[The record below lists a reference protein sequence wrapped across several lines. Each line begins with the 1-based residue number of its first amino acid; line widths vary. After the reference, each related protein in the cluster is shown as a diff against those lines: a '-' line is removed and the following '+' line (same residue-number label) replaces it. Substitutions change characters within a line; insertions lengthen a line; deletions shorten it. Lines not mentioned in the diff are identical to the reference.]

1 MSRRCLSRFDRWAS
15 VGLAALSVGL
25 VAPEIAFA
33 LPVGPSVA
41 GSLGGSA
48 TFSFTPNTLTVSQTA
63 SRVVIDWTSFNIA
76 KGETVQFNQAAS
88 TAIAFNRVNS
98 NNLTTIAGSLNANGS
113 VWLFS
118 PGGILFSASAVVNT
132 GSFVAS
138 TGYLSD
144 VDQALNS
151 NTVSLSVVTQSG
163 TGAITVQPGATITAN
178 AGFVA
183 LQSETINQGGAI
195 SASDAVNYQVSEG
208 GTLTFYQNGAS
219 LGLQPVLTQSYIP
232 GSGQPT
238 MTHTGSTTAG
248 SFVEID
254 VPGGAVQPGF
264 ASVINLG
271 GTIQAMGVAPGLTE
285 GVTILAGNASGPAL
299 SGYNGSTTKLD
310 TTAAA
315 ITASGGGVYIA
326 GDTVKLGSITTAGDL
341 KVNTYNDITVAGPES
356 AGGALSFATSGPGGV
371 TIDANIK
378 AATDV
383 SILGDHAAIGPGVT
397 VQADD
402 AGSTAGQLIVAT
414 QGDLTMDSTALLLA
428 GASTS
433 SPSGAVVVSTGDY
446 NGSNYGGE
454 AVLGGVS
461 GSAVTISS
469 GVVSGVGGDLTLDA
483 SVHATGAVTLIADN
497 VLTINSGAAVQSD
510 MTAPAAPTWPVVAST
525 DPGVSITAASLNL
538 LGTITSGPAS
548 GRGDVLIRDTSGG
561 TALVGGAANPN
572 QGGFQ
577 LSNAALQQITARDV
591 IVAAGSGDNN
601 SGAVAN
607 LTVGDVTIDPSRISA
622 LWLGVSS
629 DGTLLVSG
637 STAPVT
643 ANTGNIRLGFTENT
657 GGSNLAGF
665 IPGEI
670 DVQGALGTS
679 ATPLQSVDLISKGDI
694 ILGSA
699 PFIAAAQA
707 STSFDASAASTTYPP
722 TSAGYLFVATQSLEL
737 AAQGRILQQNT
748 GTSSSP
754 SGILT
759 DAPTTTTPLL
769 VAPSSLQGATIGSN
783 SWTPTYGS
791 GPTQA
796 VLFGAFSSGNGVET
810 GTSAALN
817 ADVGL
822 TIANKSTYVIDGCS
836 FGCSSAQ
843 TVFQA
848 PVVVQTGNGGVSNSA
863 DSGGA
868 NSQAASESSDSQ
880 TSTDTQTASN
890 SGSSSD
896 DSTGNGSSGARAA
909 TTAATSKSTNYGGF
923 VFPIKRTDGAG
934 RGDSSAPVTGSG
946 NPDLWGGSPDSAPG
960 AKP

>member
-1 MSRRCLSRFDRWAS
+1 M
-15 VGLAALSVGL
+15 
-25 VAPEIAFA
+25 
-33 LPVGPSVA
+33 
-41 GSLGGSA
+41 
-48 TFSFTPNTLTVSQTA
+48 
-63 SRVVIDWTSFNIA
+63 
-76 KGETVQFNQAAS
+76 
-88 TAIAFNRVNS
+88 
-98 NNLTTIAGSLNANGS
+98 NANGS

-118 PGGILFSASAVVNT
+118 PGGILFSSSAVVNT

-208 GTLTFYQNGAS
+208 GTLTFDQNGAS
-219 LGLQPVLTQSYIP
+219 LGLQPVLTQSYVP
-232 GSGQPT
+232 GSGQPA

-285 GVTILAGNASGPAL
+285 GVTILAGNVSGPAL
-299 SGYNGSTTKLD
+299 SGYNGSTTTLD
-310 TTAAA
+310 TTAGT

-326 GDTVKLGSITTAGDL
+326 GDTVKLGTITAAGDL
-341 KVNTYNDITVAGPES
+341 KVNTYNDITAVGPES
-356 AGGALSFATSGPGGV
+356 AGGVLSLATSGPGGV
-371 TIDANIK
+371 AIDANLK
-378 AATDV
+378 AATNV
-383 SILGDHAAIGPGVT
+383 SILADHATIGPGVT

-402 AGSTAGQLIVAT
+402 AGSTAGQLLVAT
-414 QGDLTMDSTALLLA
+414 QGDLTMDKTSLLLA

-433 SPSGAVVVSTGDY
+433 APSGPVVISTGEY
-446 NGSNYGGE
+446 NSSNYGGE

-461 GSAVTISS
+461 GSAITIAS
-469 GVVSGVGGDLTLDA
+469 GMVSGVGGDLTLNA
-483 SVHATGAVTLIADN
+483 LVHATGAVTLVADN
-497 VLTINSGAAVQSD
+497 ALTINSGAAVQSD
-510 MTAPAAPTWPVVAST
+510 MTAPTAPVWPVVTST

-538 LGTITSGPAS
+538 SGTITSGPAS

-591 IVAAGSGDNN
+591 IIAAGSGDNN
-601 SGAVAN
+601 SGATAN
-607 LTVGDVTIDPSRISA
+607 LTVGDVTVDPTRISA

-637 STAPVT
+637 STAPT
-643 ANTGNIRLGFTENT
+643 MANTGNIRLGFTENT

-670 DVQGALGTS
+670 DVEGALGSS

-699 PFIAAAQA
+699 PFIAAADA
-707 STSFDASAASTTYPP
+707 SKSFDPAAGSVTYPP
-722 TSAGYLFVATQSLEL
+722 TSAGYLFVAAQSLGL

-759 DAPTTTTPLL
+759 DAPTATTPLL

-783 SWTPTYGS
+783 SWAATYGS
-791 GPTQA
+791 GPTQV
-796 VLFGAFSSGNGVET
+796 VLFGAFSSGSGVET

-817 ADVGL
+817 ANVGL
-822 TIANKSTYVIDGCS
+822 TVPNKSTYVLDGCS

-843 TVFQA
+843 NVFQA
-848 PVVVQTGNGGVSNSA
+848 PVVVQTGNGGISNSA

-868 NSQAASESSDSQ
+868 SSQAASESSDSQ
-880 TSTDTQTASN
+880 TASN
-890 SGSSSD
+890 ANSSSD
-896 DSTGNGSSGARAA
+896 DSQGGGAAGAKGS
-909 TTAATSKSTNYGGF
+909 TTAAASKSTNYGGF

-946 NPDLWGGSPDSAPG
+946 NPDLWGGSSDPATPG